1 MNIFGTLQ
9 KDPSKPSGFRGASF
23 ASDSEKR
30 MLSKLNQ
37 SMSNSSM
44 RLALKL
50 YIEELHGRRIR
61 KVVGFEEKTKFGG
74 GCNTCA
80 FDYTE
85 VDVYFKDWG
94 GRLLKYSIG
103 DTFDSLVLKLSRKL
117 GRLID

>member
-23 ASDSEKR
+23 ASDSEKKR
-30 MLSKLNQ
+30 LSKLNRAMSK
-37 SMSNSSM
+37 SMQT
-44 RLALKL
+44 ALQL
-50 YIEELHGRRIR
+50 YIEDLHGRKIR
-61 KVVGFEEKTKFGG
+61 RVVGFEEKTKFGG
-74 GCNTCA
+74 GCNTCV

-94 GRLLKYSIG
+94 GRLIKYSIG

-117 GRLID
+117 GGLID